1 MILIVEKETDP
12 RHNLAREEYLT
23 DHMNEDIVY
32 LWRNS
37 PSVIVGR
44 HQNTSAEVDES
55 FAEKAAIAV
64 VRRLTGG
71 GAVFRILATSTSPSF
86 FCGMSF

>member
-55 FAEKAAIAV
+55 FAEMD
-64 VRRLTGG
+64 
-71 GAVFRILATSTSPSF
+71 RIREIF
-86 FCGMSF
+86 GW